1 MDLEDIM
8 LSEIEKEILNVIYVK
23 TKTHIK
29 KDLTCGYQRWRVGVG
44 KLEEGGQ
51 QVNTSSYKANRY

>member
-1 MDLEDIM
+1 MIIWMDLEDIM

-29 KDLTCGYQRWRVGVG
+29 KDLTCGYQR
-44 KLEEGGQ
+44 
-51 QVNTSSYKANRY
+51 